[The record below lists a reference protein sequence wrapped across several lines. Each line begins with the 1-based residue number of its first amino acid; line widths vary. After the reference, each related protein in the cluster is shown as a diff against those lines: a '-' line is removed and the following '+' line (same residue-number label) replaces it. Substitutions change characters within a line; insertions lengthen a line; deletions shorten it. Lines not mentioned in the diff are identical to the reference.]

1 MELMKLMNTKVQ
13 LILLTILVL
22 FTLVGGYA
30 IGAKIERDNS
40 SKSIRE
46 LLSSRELLYTEV
58 KNAKTKSTSLGK
70 ALSELSDKN
79 TELIDLVAQLQDRPE
94 NIRYVTITEAV
105 VKPLEPTVTMA
116 EPPAGHVFLL
126 QDNLAVARFAYD
138 SEAEFPYSFETY
150 ELTFRNSVVLS
161 EKNASGLLQIASSA
175 NPNVFIEV
183 PIDSFEIRTINKL
196 RLFEPNIGI
205 GLTISANETPDLL
218 GSVFVSFLHP
228 HKNIDILGL
237 RIAANKQAA
246 QLGVDL
252 AGYNIAAHVPV
263 LTDLWTHV
271 GVGVDLHANLSG
283 HLSLGTKF

>member
-1 MELMKLMNTKVQ
+1 MKLMNTQVQ
-13 LILLTILVL
+13 LVLLAILLLATMI
-22 FTLVGGYA
+22 GGYA

-46 LLSSRELLYTEV
+46 LLSSKELLYAEV

-79 TELIDLVAQLQDRPE
+79 TELLDLVAQLQDRPE
-94 NIRYVTITEAV
+94 KIRYVTITEAI
-105 VKPLEPTVTMA
+105 VKPLEPTVATA
-116 EPPAGHVFLL
+116 EPPTEHVFLL

-150 ELTFRNSVVLS
+150 ELTFRNSVILS

-175 NPNVFIEV
+175 NPDVFLEV
-183 PIDSFEIRTINKL
+183 PIDSFEVRIIDEL
-196 RLFEPNIGI
+196 RLFEPNVGI
-205 GLTISANETPDLL
+205 SLTISANETPDLL

-228 HKNIDILGL
+228 HKNVDVIGL
-237 RIAANKQAA
+237 RIAVNGQVA
-246 QLGVDL
+246 QFGADL

-263 LTDLWTHV
+263 LTDLWVHT
-271 GVGVDLHANLSG
+271 GIGVDLHAKPSG

>member
-1 MELMKLMNTKVQ
+1 MKLMNTKVQ
-13 LILLTILVL
+13 LVLLAILMMITM
-22 FTLVGGYA
+22 VGGYA
-30 IGAKIERDNS
+30 IGAKIERDSS

-46 LLSSRELLYTEV
+46 LLASKELLYTEV
-58 KNAKTKSTSLGK
+58 KNAKTKSTSLEK

-79 TELIDLVAQLQDRPE
+79 TELLDLVAQLQDRPE
-94 NIRYVTITEAV
+94 KIRYVTITETV
-105 VKPLEPTVTMA
+105 VKPSEPTVAMA
-116 EPPAGHVFLL
+116 EPPTEHMFLL

-138 SEAEFPYSFETY
+138 SEIEFPYSFETY

-175 NPNVFIEV
+175 NPDVFIEV
-183 PIDSFEIRTINKL
+183 PIDSFEVRTIDEL

-218 GSVFVSFLHP
+218 GSVFISFLHP
-228 HKNIDILGL
+228 HKDVDALGL
-237 RIAANKQAA
+237 RIAVNGQAA
-246 QLGVDL
+246 QIGVDL
-252 AGYNIAAHVPV
+252 AGYNIASHVPV

-271 GVGVDLHANLSG
+271 GIGIDLHANPSG